1 MDFLGTEGSSI
12 LIEHDDNFSLKE
24 LSFLFKGK
32 SVIVYSATQDIET
45 EKGYENL
52 ILIFT
57 DKIASVVRSI
67 KNTTVADVYVI
78 NRIDLFELA
87 LPKAARGSQIKG
99 WVQQL
104 NKVALKDSV
113 VIITSEKTEYKLQ
126 EVVIETHNIKS
137 HVIQ

>member
-1 MDFLGTEGSSI
+1 MDFLGVEGSSI
-12 LIEHDDNFSLKE
+12 LIEHDDTFSLKE
-24 LSFLFKGK
+24 LSFLFKDK

-57 DKIASVVRSI
+57 DRIASVVRSI
-67 KNTTVADVYVI
+67 KNTTADVYVI

-104 NKVALKDSV
+104 NRVALQGSV
-113 VIITSEKTEYKLQ
+113 VIMTSEKTEYKLQ

-137 HVIQ
+137 YVI